1 MTRHLPLS
9 FDARDELY
17 NFDRN
22 PRLTTHVL
30 TTLVE
35 SSYQGNY
42 NISNAGGTMPVDH
55 PISWCQNYDGGRA
68 YTQALGHLRER
79 WYDARFLQSVLQGI
93 KWAAGTIQANCV
105 SHREVRELVAAQ
117 KSAGTLTAAAAD
129 RATALHQQ
137 RLHVLRAA
145 GEQLRRGRERH
156 RRAAHARPAARE
168 RRRDRPRPAAG
179 QGQRAA

>member
-1 MTRHLPLS
+1 MAGGIFTSHPQGPNAADPGCETCFWATVKVDDPSTPMTRHLPLS

-30 TTLVE
+30 TTLDE

-42 NISNAGGTMPVDH
+42 NISNAGGTMPADH

-79 WYDARFLQSVLQGI
+79 WYDAVVP
-93 KWAAGTIQANCV
+93 A
-105 SHREVRELVAAQ
+105 E
-117 KSAGTLTAAAAD
+117 
-129 RATALHQQ
+129 
-137 RLHVLRAA
+137 RAA
-145 GEQLRRGRERH
+145 RHPVGRRCRCRPTASRIARSASSSPP
-156 RRAAHARPAARE
+156 RRPPAR
-168 RRRDRPRPAAG
+168 
-179 QGQRAA
+179 

>member
-1 MTRHLPLS
+1 MAGGIFTSHPQGPNADDPGCETCFWATVKVDDPSTPMTRHLPLS

-30 TTLVE
+30 TTLDE

-42 NISNAGGTMPVDH
+42 NISNAGGTMPADH

-79 WYDARFLQSVLQGI
+79 WYDQSFLQSVLQRHPVGGRRR
-93 KWAAGTIQANCV
+93 AG
-105 SHREVRELVAAQ
+105 
-117 KSAGTLTAAAAD
+117 
-129 RATALHQQ
+129 
-137 RLHVLRAA
+137 
-145 GEQLRRGRERH
+145 QLRLASRGPRARRRPEGRRH
-156 RRAAHARPAARE
+156 PDRRRPPTARPR
-168 RRRDRPRPAAG
+168 
-179 QGQRAA
+179 